1 MTISCIAALSINRV
15 IGRDGALPWD
25 LPDDLENFHRITRD
39 KPFLMGRK
47 SYAVDK
53 PLLSSYRNVILT
65 SRTDLDLCA
74 TCAVAHDLDAAW
86 SLLAGEPEVFVLG
99 GGDIFEQVLP
109 RADRLYLTIVE
120 AIVAGDAFFPAVD
133 WTRWTLTRHSRHR
146 PDARHAHA
154 FSLNEYRRRSPDK
167 S

>member
-1 MTISCIAALSINRV
+1 MLLSLIVATSINLA

-25 LPDDLENFHRITRD
+25 LPDDLENFHRITRG

-65 SRTDLDLCA
+65 SRTDLDLCDN
-74 TCAVAHDLDAAW
+74 CSVAHDLDTAW
-86 SLLAGEPEVFVLG
+86 DLLDDEPEVFVLG
-99 GGDIFEQVLP
+99 GGHIFAQVLP

-133 WTRWTLTRHSRHR
+133 WTEWELIRGSRHR
-146 PDARHAHA
+146 PDARHAYA
-154 FSLNEYRRRSPDK
+154 FSLNEYARKR
-167 S
+167 